1 MHCLPIL
8 TPMSQRL
15 KFKCVLVN
23 GATVS
28 QSVNVTTGLNKI
40 IKFWQYSAG
49 QRKVTRKGDL
59 SIEWKIQLSNCQVL
73 LRFSTGGWQSLTVA
87 TTLMRGHSGDH
98 CAAIIGCTMRV
109 TVHLNMWSTHCI
121 SMNALQL
128 DFCPKLLMRSSIAF
142 APPPHWIITRVHQFK
157 YQICK
162 NAEQP
167 WENQFE
173 GSFPSPFIKVQK
185 VPLAPLV
192 QCHGQFTGQK
202 GGGGRGRNG
211 HRGGAGPKYGRGS
224 ADKCAL
230 TRPIWGGRGGSTGE
244 SKWRRP
250 VVNGQEEW
258 GASKG
263 TMLQPIYLPPKKHQ
277 QL

>member
-1 MHCLPIL
+1 
-8 TPMSQRL
+8 
-15 KFKCVLVN
+15 
-23 GATVS
+23 
-28 QSVNVTTGLNKI
+28 
-40 IKFWQYSAG
+40 
-49 QRKVTRKGDL
+49 
-59 SIEWKIQLSNCQVL
+59 
-73 LRFSTGGWQSLTVA
+73 
-87 TTLMRGHSGDH
+87 MRGHSGDH
-98 CAAIIGCTMRV
+98 CAAIIGCTITCV
-109 TVHLNMWSTHCI
+109 TVHLSVWSSHCI
-121 SMNALQL
+121 SMNALHWDCSL
-128 DFCPKLLMRSSIAF
+128 KLLMRSSIAF

-162 NAEQP
+162 NVEQP
-167 WENQFE
+167 WENQFG
-173 GSFPSPFIKVQK
+173 GSFPSTFHKGPKGPPSSSCP
-185 VPLAPLV
+185 VPWPIYWSERR
-192 QCHGQFTGQK
+192 
-202 GGGGRGRNG
+202 GGRGRNG